1 MRSVFL
7 AAFASVQRNRVKH
20 PSVAP
25 SGRAGM
31 GEPTL
36 PPLDSRRVCRTDSS
50 CLPFLAVLKYRRRRK
65 RKGSWAVCG
74 ACGGGVS
81 EGIKMNETQY

>member
-7 AAFASVQRNRVKH
+7 AALASVQRNRVKH
-20 PSVAP
+20 PP

-31 GEPTL
+31 GESIL
-36 PPLDSRRVCRTDSS
+36 PPLNPCMVCRRDSS

-65 RKGSWAVCG
+65 RKGHRQGLGVV
-74 ACGGGVS
+74 GGWGLS
-81 EGIKMNETQY
+81 EGTKMNETQY

>member
-20 PSVAP
+20 PSVTL

-31 GEPTL
+31 GESTL

-65 RKGSWAVCG
+65 RKRSQAVCG
-74 ACGGGVS
+74 AWVGA
-81 EGIKMNETQY
+81 E